1 MKRRIL
7 FMEKHE
13 TVAILG
19 ASTNPERYS
28 YKALK
33 MLAEHGHT
41 PLPVNPSLNEI
52 EGVPVMKTIDAL
64 PRPVDTLTIYVKP
77 AILATMVPEIL
88 ALSPKRVIFNPG
100 TESPQIAARFRENN
114 IETME
119 ACTLVLLSTGQF

>member
-1 MKRRIL
+1 MK
-7 FMEKHE
+7 KQE

-33 MLAEHGHT
+33 MLLEHGHT
-41 PLPVNPSLNEI
+41 PLPVNPAISTI
-52 EGVPVMKTIDAL
+52 EGVRVINSIDAL

-77 AILATMVPEIL
+77 AILATMVPQIL
-88 ALSPKRVIFNPG
+88 ALSPGRVIFNPG
-100 TESPQIAARFRENN
+100 TESTQIAAQFNAAN
-114 IETME
+114 IETVE